1 MQVESRGEFAM
12 RTTVTLDD
20 DAATIAK
27 ERAQE
32 SGITLGK
39 AISILIRESAVASR
53 QPIEYPGRFRP
64 FPERPDEPMITL
76 EHVNKLRDELP

>member
-1 MQVESRGEFAM
+1 MYCQVSGEFTM
-12 RTTVTLDD
+12 RTTITLDD

-32 SGITLGK
+32 SGTTLGK

-53 QPIEYPGRFRP
+53 RPVEYPGKFRP
-64 FPERPDEPMITL
+64 FPERPGEPLITL
-76 EHVNKLRDELP
+76 EHVNTLRDDLP